1 MEPIPL
7 VDSDTPL
14 DPDPTLE
21 LAPMLDPDPVIPIP
35 AYFAVIPILILIL
48 AKNGIIT
55 ALVQTLRKI
64 FWLDCV
70 TRFTRA
76 T

>member
-1 MEPIPL
+1 MGKILEKWCNLETIPTMEPIPL

-35 AYFAVIPILILIL
+35 AHFVVIPILIPIP

-55 ALVQTLRKI
+55 ALIHL
-64 FWLDCV
+64 
-70 TRFTRA
+70 
-76 T
+76 